1 LNRLSF
7 PTISTISATS
17 LEGFKSSNDVVVVG
31 YLTPDDKD
39 SHEALSS
46 LAEAMRA
53 DYLFG
58 ITHDS
63 ALANAEQVDMPGIAM
78 YKAFDEGKKV
88 LHLAHDIDQMSASL
102 RAAARPLVIDFVSEL
117 HEDYLDV
124 SQRNY
129 RARQWLMGQSSFLLF
144 RLVFLSG
151 IFSQT
156 LRKNELGYT
165 NSSNRWRRSINKR
178 FNLASPTQTLLTTSW
193 MIYISGLDAYR
204 HLRSVSR

>member
-17 LEGFKSSNDVVVVG
+17 LEDFKSSNDVVVVG

-39 SHEALSS
+39 SHEAFSS

-58 ITHDS
+58 ITNDS
-63 ALANAEQVDMPGIAM
+63 ALAKAEQVDMPGIAI

-88 LHLAHDIDQMSASL
+88 LHLAHDIGQMSASL

-129 RARQWLMGQSSFLLF
+129 RARKWFDESVLI
-144 RLVFLSG
+144 LV
-151 IFSQT
+151 
-156 LRKNELGYT
+156 
-165 NSSNRWRRSINKR
+165 
-178 FNLASPTQTLLTTSW
+178 
-193 MIYISGLDAYR
+193 
-204 HLRSVSR
+204 V